1 MVFNTIFNAPINAI
15 AGGAGIA
22 NTTKLSD
29 TQKEKLLQVAE
40 QKLTQEQIQN
50 SISKM
55 VMKGMSEALVQNKSE
70 ISAMVEQDNKLFFGT
85 SADLITAATE
95 GLTPEGKAAVMTKLV
110 GCPVNIR
117 ITGVRQTN
125 VSEMRTAVST
135 KNEIATKLSNEMKKG
150 VKQQMEAMQ
159 NSMKNANL
167 GSTFG
172 DVANTIGQTVS
183 DLGKNVETVVDG
195 SLGGA
200 GIANN
205 YDQTKVSE
213 KETEL
218 QNLFSI
224 ENRQITNQDDQ
235 DDVSMNNELNNENVT
250 KIVNEILQAND
261 LKADAICPENIDVSQ
276 VEQINMS
283 NLEIQSETMSK
294 ISVEIG
300 QKATRNIEKF
310 LTTMQENQETE
321 TVGDIQQLGTATAA
335 ALVAGGEAVATA
347 SEGIGTGLSNFLGGN
362 MIKYI
367 MIGIAVIALIA
378 GFVFIIRPDAASST
392 IKGVSADMNRGP
404 PPGYDMGPP
413 PDMGQGMGPDSGYD
427 MGPEP
432 QYNKYLSHYLN

>member
-1 MVFNTIFNAPINAI
+1 MGV

-22 NTTKLSD
+22 NASNLSDIQKTKL
-29 TQKEKLLQVAE
+29 KQVAE

-50 SISKM
+50 SVAAL

-70 ISAMVEQDNKLFFGT
+70 LSAMVEQDNKLFFGT
-85 SADLITAATE
+85 SKDLLLAATE
-95 GLTPEGKAAVMTKLV
+95 GLSEDGKAMVIAKLAT
-110 GCPVNIR
+110 CPVNIK
-117 ITGVRQTN
+117 ITGIKQTN
-125 VSEMRTAVST
+125 VSEMKTAVST

-159 NSMKNANL
+159 NSMKDANL

-172 DVANTIGQTVS
+172 DVADTIGQTVS
-183 DLGKNVETVVDG
+183 DLGKNVETVLDG

-200 GIANN
+200 GIANDYN
-205 YDQTKVSE
+205 QQKVSTS
-213 KETEL
+213 ETEI
-218 QNLFSI
+218 QNLFGI
-224 ENRQITNQDDQ
+224 ENRQILNEEDQ
-235 DDVSMNNELNNENVT
+235 DDVSMNNDLNNENVT
-250 KIVNEILQAND
+250 KIVNEILQANE
-261 LKADAICPENIDVSQ
+261 LKADALCPENIDVSQ
-276 VEQINMS
+276 IEQMNMS
-283 NLEIQSETMSK
+283 NLEMQSETMSK

-300 QKATRNIEKF
+300 QKAVRNIEKF
-310 LTTMQENQETE
+310 LTTLQENQEAE
-321 TVGDIQQLGTATAA
+321 TIGDIQQLGTATAA
-335 ALVAGGEAVATA
+335 ALTAGGDAVATA
-347 SEGIGTGLSNFLGGN
+347 SEGIGNGLSNFLGGN

-392 IKGVSADMNRGP
+392 IKGVSSDMNRGP

-427 MGPEP
+427 MGPGP